1 MHNDSFLCIAQLFFS
16 YSVCTIFYMIPTE
29 DVFMEKSDKLERI
42 FNKLCHLNIRVHN
55 LASRISYYEQDSSLS
70 DLYNQLHSIEALIDK
85 LDVQISAIEESSISD
100 IEYKVESIVNKRLKN
115 C

>member
-1 MHNDSFLCIAQLFFS
+1 
-16 YSVCTIFYMIPTE
+16 
-29 DVFMEKSDKLERI
+29 MEKS
-42 FNKLCHLNIRVHN
+42 
-55 LASRISYYEQDSSLS
+55 
-70 DLYNQLHSIEALIDK
+70 DK

>member
-29 DVFMEKSDKLERI
+29 DVFMEKSDKL
-42 FNKLCHLNIRVHN
+42 
-55 LASRISYYEQDSSLS
+55 
-70 DLYNQLHSIEALIDK
+70 
-85 LDVQISAIEESSISD
+85 DVQISAIEESSISD